1 MSINSIELTGISKA
15 YGNLTALGKLD
26 LNVRKN
32 EILTLLGPSGC
43 GKTTLMRIIA
53 GFETPTTGKVLID
66 GKDATRLP
74 PEQRPVNMVFQK
86 YALFPHLDVFDNVAF
101 GLRLKRTPK
110 DEIKREVSRVLELV
124 QLSTFK
130 NRWISELSGGQ
141 AQRVALAR
149 ALVNRPAVLLLDEP
163 LAALDLKIR
172 HHMLNEIKR
181 IHEESSTTF
190 VYVTHDQDEAMIL
203 SDRVVLLNKGG
214 IEQIGDPE
222 EMYWAPKTL
231 FAARFFGDTNIVDG
245 VYEHESSGTGVVKL
259 PFGQYAH
266 LPKAPLKSG
275 PVNVSIRPE
284 TIALSSSSGAP
295 LDGAFTGTVKD
306 TSFIGN
312 RVIYRVAVSGSDLEL
327 KCQQLPTP
335 GSHTMAPGTSV
346 ALTCRPDSFVVVA
359 A

>member
-1 MSINSIELTGISKA
+1 MSANSIELTGISKA

-26 LNVRKN
+26 LNVKKN

-66 GKDATRLP
+66 GKDATKLP

-110 DEIKREVSRVLELV
+110 DVIKSEVSRVLDLV
-124 QLSTFK
+124 QLSTYK

-231 FAARFFGDTNIVDG
+231 FAAKFFGDTNIVDG
-245 VYEHESSGTGVVKL
+245 MYEGSGSAGLVKL
-259 PFGQYAH
+259 PFGKYAH
-266 LPKAPLKSG
+266 APKVSLTNG

-284 TIALSSSSGAP
+284 TISISAAQGAP
-295 LDGAFTGTVKD
+295 QEGAFVGTVND

-312 RVIYRVAVSGSDLEL
+312 RVIYRVKVNDSTVEL

-335 GSHTMAPGTSV
+335 GSHTMPPGTTV
-346 ALTCRPDSFVVVA
+346 MLTCKPESFVVVA

>member
-245 VYEHESSGTGVVKL
+245 VYEHEGSGPGKVKL

-266 LPKAPLKSG
+266 LPKVTLNSG

-284 TIALSSSSGAP
+284 TIVLSPSSGAT
-295 LDGAFTGTVKD
+295 LDGAFAGTVKD

-312 RVIYRVAVSGSDLEL
+312 RVIYRVAVGGSDLEL

-335 GSHTMAPGTSV
+335 GSHTMAPGTPV
-346 ALTCRPDSFVVVA
+346 TLTCRPDSFVVVA

>member
-1 MSINSIELTGISKA
+1 MTNSIELTGISKS
-15 YGNLTALGKLD
+15 YGSLTALGKVD
-26 LNVRKN
+26 LTVKRN

-53 GFETPTTGKVLID
+53 GFEQPTTGKVVID
-66 GKDATRLP
+66 GKDSTSLA

-101 GLRLKRTPK
+101 GLRLKKTPK
-110 DEIKREVSRVLELV
+110 DVIKREVIKALELV
-124 QLSTFK
+124 QLETYK

-181 IHEESSTTF
+181 IHEETSTTF

-214 IEQIGDPE
+214 IEQIGGPE
-222 EMYWAPKTL
+222 EMYWSPRTL
-231 FAARFFGDTNIVDG
+231 FAAKFFGDTNIVG
-245 VYEHESSGTGVVKL
+245 GTYGASTGEGQIQL
-259 PFGQYAH
+259 PFGRFAH
-266 LPKAPLKSG
+266 APKVALQAG

-284 TIALSSSSGAP
+284 TLSLAP
-295 LDGAFTGTVKD
+295 AHGHLAEGEFLGKVKD

-312 RVIYRVAVSGSDLEL
+312 RVIYRVAVAGGTLDL

-335 GSHTMAPGTSV
+335 GSHTLPPGADVS
-346 ALTCRPDSFVVVA
+346 LKCKPESFVVLPA
-359 A
+359 

>member
-1 MSINSIELTGISKA
+1 MTNSIELSGISKS
-15 YGNLTALGKLD
+15 YGGLTALGKLD
-26 LNVRKN
+26 LTIKRN

-53 GFETPTTGKVLID
+53 GFEEPTTGRVVID
-66 GKDATRLP
+66 GKDATRLA
-74 PEQRPVNMVFQK
+74 PEHRPVNMVFQK

-101 GLRLKRTPK
+101 GLRLKKTAK
-110 DEIKREVSRVLELV
+110 DVIKREVTRVLELV
-124 QLSTFK
+124 QLESYK
-130 NRWISELSGGQ
+130 SRWISELSGGQ

-181 IHEESSTTF
+181 IHEETSTTF

-214 IEQIGDPE
+214 IEQIGGPE
-222 EMYWAPKTL
+222 EMYWSPRTL
-231 FAARFFGDTNIVDG
+231 FAAKFFGDTNIVN
-245 VYEHESSGTGVVKL
+245 GTYGQGSVEL
-259 PFGQYAH
+259 PFGRYSHA
-266 LPKAPLKSG
+266 AKSEVVAG

-284 TIALSSSSGAP
+284 TLTLAP
-295 LDGAFTGTVKD
+295 AQGNLGEGEFLGKVKD

-312 RVIYRVAVSGSDLEL
+312 RVIYRVAVAGDTIDL

-335 GSHTMAPGTSV
+335 GSHTLTPGTQV
-346 ALTCRPDSFVVVA
+346 AMRCKPESFVVLPV
-359 A
+359 

>member
-1 MSINSIELTGISKA
+1 VNNSIELTGISKS

-26 LNVRKN
+26 LTIKRN

-53 GFETPTTGKVLID
+53 GFEEPSSGRVVID
-66 GKDATRLP
+66 GKDATRLA
-74 PEQRPVNMVFQK
+74 PEHRPVNMVFQK

-101 GLRLKRTPK
+101 GLRLKKTPK
-110 DEIKREVSRVLELV
+110 DEIKREVMRVLELV
-124 QLSTFK
+124 QLESFK

-181 IHEESSTTF
+181 IHEETSTTF

-214 IEQIGDPE
+214 IEQIGGPE
-222 EMYWAPKTL
+222 EMYWSPRTL
-231 FAARFFGDTNIVDG
+231 FAAKFFGDTNIVDG
-245 VYEHESSGTGVVKL
+245 TYARGSANDSYVEL
-259 PFGQYAH
+259 PFGRFSCTA
-266 LPKAPLKSG
+266 KNEVGAG

-284 TIALSSSSGAP
+284 TLTLTPTQGNAAEGEFLGK
-295 LDGAFTGTVKD
+295 VKD

-312 RVIYRVAVSGSDLEL
+312 RVIYRVAVAGETLDL

-335 GSHTMAPGTSV
+335 GSHALTPGTPVS
-346 ALTCRPDSFVVVA
+346 LRCQPDSFVVLPA
-359 A
+359 

>member
-1 MSINSIELTGISKA
+1 MTNSIELTGISKS
-15 YGNLTALGKLD
+15 YGDLTALGKLD
-26 LNVRKN
+26 LTIKRN

-53 GFETPTTGKVLID
+53 GFEEPSTGRVVID
-66 GKDATRLP
+66 GKDATRLA
-74 PEQRPVNMVFQK
+74 PEHRPVNMVFQK

-101 GLRLKRTPK
+101 GLRLKKTPK
-110 DEIKREVSRVLELV
+110 DVIKREVTRALELV
-124 QLSTFK
+124 QLETFK

-181 IHEESSTTF
+181 IHEETSTTF

-214 IEQIGDPE
+214 IEQIGGPE
-222 EMYWAPKTL
+222 EMYWSPRTL
-231 FAARFFGDTNIVDG
+231 FAAKFFGDTNIVN
-245 VYEHESSGTGVVKL
+245 GTYGQGSVQL
-259 PFGQYAH
+259 PFGRFSHAAKGE
-266 LPKAPLKSG
+266 LGAG

-284 TIALSSSSGAP
+284 TLTLAP
-295 LDGAFTGTVKD
+295 APSPTERSLGEGEFLGKVKD

-312 RVIYRVAVSGSDLEL
+312 RVIYRVAVAGETIDL

-335 GSHTMAPGTSV
+335 GSHTLTPGTQVSMR
-346 ALTCRPDSFVVVA
+346 CKPESFVVLPV
-359 A
+359 

>member
-1 MSINSIELTGISKA
+1 MSLHSIELRGISKS
-15 YGNLTALGKLD
+15 YGGLTALGALD
-26 LNVRKN
+26 LTINKN

-53 GFETPTTGKVLID
+53 GFETPTTGKVIID
-66 GKDATRLP
+66 GKDSTALA

-101 GLRLKRTPK
+101 GLRLKRVAKET
-110 DEIKREVSRVLELV
+110 IKAEVDKALELV
-124 QLSTFK
+124 QLESFK
-130 NRWISELSGGQ
+130 NRWITELSGGQ

-181 IHEESSTTF
+181 IHDETSTTF

-214 IEQIGDPE
+214 IEQIGEPE
-222 EMYWAPKTL
+222 EMYWKPNTL
-231 FAARFFGDTNIVDG
+231 FAAKFFGDTNIVEGDF
-245 VYEHESSGTGVVKL
+245 EQSSPETGKLIL
-259 PFGQYAH
+259 PFGDFI
-266 LPKAPLKSG
+266 LDGRPTLETGS
-275 PVNVSIRPE
+275 VNVSIRPE
-284 TIALSSSSGAP
+284 TISIVASKEAVAGHCM
-295 LDGAFTGTVKD
+295 GEVKD

-312 RVIYRVAVSGSDLEL
+312 RVIYRVTVAGGTVDL

-335 GSHTMAPGTSV
+335 GSHTLPPGTSV
-346 ALTCRPDSFVVVA
+346 ALNMKPNSFVLMPA
-359 A
+359 